1 MDEPALGTKDGESR
15 IGASSWFRVLGHPS
29 FQACLVAGIA
39 LATYV
44 RTLAP
49 TVMWYDMG
57 EFATGAYVLGIAHNS
72 GYPLMMLLGKLFT
85 FLPFG
90 DIAYRVNMLSAVS
103 ASATVG
109 LMYLFVFL
117 LTHKRSAAGIGALT
131 LAFTSTFW
139 SNATWAESYDLNAF
153 LTLLILFAL
162 YQWLHN
168 GNKRWLTVA
177 GLSFGLGLANH
188 RLILVCIIPFAVALW
203 VMHRRKMF
211 RFSVH
216 DLGNPLLGFLLGFSV
231 NIYLP
236 IRAVQGTPLMWDDA
250 SDPLMFLRM
259 VTTGVAKSSAFFN
272 PFGSL
277 NTARIWLKM
286 LTSFPVYELTP
297 AGLILAA
304 IGVVALSRRQRPL
317 LSMTSGVC
325 LLAGVM
331 VSVYGIHN
339 IFNYYI
345 PIYLVAILWMAVGCS
360 SLLDW
365 MMQGLPVRMPSV
377 DAYFRPRQ
385 RYLLTLLLLLL
396 VPAVLFRTNFGRLDR
411 SHQRNAKFFADYL
424 LDRVEPDAIIL
435 TDYWTW
441 TPLVYDQLVEGK
453 APGVSLIPFFSFR
466 DLDLD
471 SAAQQLVDLGSPV
484 YVSLRTED
492 AIGNSLAGYSLQLIA
507 PYVVESM
514 TTDLVPQ
521 PEFKDLLI
529 PRGSVFKLLR
539 TPDDAQ
545 TLKPTGHL
553 AETITY
559 GKDLELDG
567 FGQSSDTGSPGRM
580 LSLSYA
586 WRLRQPTATDYWADV
601 LFTDDQGQVVTLQGF
616 PVWLDSHWIGG
627 GANPTSS
634 WVSGDAVQESYDVL
648 VPANVQPGTYFI
660 QLLVYA
666 GGPRQDLVAP
676 GQVVQTENRV
686 VLGKVTIQ

>member
-1 MDEPALGTKDGESR
+1 MKPRSILSVFGGP
-15 IGASSWFRVLGHPS
+15 GLQAS
-29 FQACLVAGIA
+29 LVAVVA
-39 LATYV
+39 LAVYL

-103 ASATVG
+103 AAATVG
-109 LMYLFVFL
+109 LMYVFVFRITL
-117 LTHKRSAAGIGALT
+117 KRSAAWIGALT
-131 LAFTSTFW
+131 LAVTSTFW

-162 YQWLHN
+162 FQWLHN
-168 GNKRWLTVA
+168 GNSGWLTVT
-177 GLSFGLGLANH
+177 GLGFGLGLANH
-188 RLILVCIIPFAVALW
+188 RLILVCTIPFVVALW
-203 VMHRRKMF
+203 LKYKRKKF
-211 RFSVH
+211 QISVG
-216 DLGNPLLGFLLGFSV
+216 DLGMPLLGFILGFSV
-231 NIYLP
+231 NMYLP
-236 IRAVQGTPLMWDDA
+236 IRAAQGTPLMWDDA
-250 SDPLMFLRM
+250 SDPLTFLHM

-277 NTARIWLKM
+277 DTVRIWFKM
-286 LTSFPVYELTP
+286 LTSFPAYELTP

-304 IGVVALSRRQRPL
+304 IGLVSLFRRQKVL
-317 LSMTSGVC
+317 LGMTAGVC

-365 MMQGLPVRMPSV
+365 MVQGLAHRVPRV
-377 DAYFRPRQ
+377 DVYLRPRQ
-385 RYLLTLLLLLL
+385 RFLLTLSLLLL

-441 TPLVYDQLVEGK
+441 TPLVYDQLVEGR

-466 DLDLD
+466 DIDLD
-471 SAAQQLVDLGSPV
+471 SAAQQLIDLGPPI

-492 AIGNSLAGYSLQLIA
+492 VIGNSLGGYPLQLIA

-514 TTDLVPQ
+514 TTDVVPL
-521 PEFKDLLI
+521 PEFKDVLI
-529 PRGSVFKLLR
+529 PRGSVFRLLR
-539 TPDDAQ
+539 TKDAAQ
-545 TLKPTGHL
+545 APEPAVPLDEPIL
-553 AETITY
+553 Y
-559 GKDLELDG
+559 GEELELDG
-567 FGQSSDTGSPGRM
+567 FGQSSETGSPGNT

-586 WRLRQPTATDYWADV
+586 WRLRQPAASDYWADV

-634 WVSGDAVQESYDVL
+634 WVSGDVVQETYDVL
-648 VPANVQPGTYFI
+648 VPAGVQPGTYFI
-660 QLLVYA
+660 QLLIYK

-676 GQVVQTENRV
+676 GQIGQAQDRV
-686 VLGKVTIQ
+686 VLGRVIVR